1 MGGVIHGVSPAGIA
15 AGAEAERRRLALRA
29 LPAPEPA
36 AGTAAYLHERELA
49 LAADPRRRENYERY
63 LASRRR
69 SASVDY
75 LPIKLDI
82 ENVSRCNFR
91 CTMCVV
97 GGWEKGQRADD
108 MPLEAFKQLIDDQH
122 GLLEIKLQ
130 GIGEPL
136 LQRDD
141 FFAMIRYARERHI
154 WVRTTT
160 NASLLHLKD
169 NYRHLI
175 DSGVNE
181 LQISIDGANAEVFE
195 AIRVGSVFNRVVE
208 NCRTINAYCKS
219 LGIERTKMW
228 TVVQKS
234 NRHQLE
240 ALVDLAADMG
250 FTNQVFSLE
259 LSDWGMQDMRE
270 RNDAAAV
277 DESLDIEPLMA
288 LVARGER
295 LGVRVRFWNATE
307 RYRLDSRESLCAWPF
322 ERAYVS
328 SDSRVVPCCY
338 IGNPDVYQVDG
349 GLTAERSFTDV
360 WNGPEY
366 VAFREAHLQ
375 GRLPGICVGCYQ
387 RSID

>member
-1 MGGVIHGVSPAGIA
+1 MSSPSHGVSPAQITTDK
-15 AGAEAERRRLALRA
+15 EAVRSRMALRA

-36 AGTAAYLHERELA
+36 AGTAAYIHERELA

-69 SASVDY
+69 SAVVDY

-97 GGWEKGQRADD
+97 GDWKKGQRAED
-108 MPLEAFKQLIDDQH
+108 MPLESFKQLIDDQY

-141 FFAMIRYARERHI
+141 FFSMIRYARDRHI

-160 NASLLHLKD
+160 NASLLHFRD
-169 NYRHLI
+169 NYRRLI

-181 LQISIDGANAEVFE
+181 LQISIDGATADVFE
-195 AIRVGSVFNRVVE
+195 SIRVGGTFRRVVD
-208 NCRTINAYCKS
+208 NCRTINAYCRS

-228 TVVQKS
+228 TVVQQQ
-234 NRHQLE
+234 NAHQLD
-240 ALVDLAADMG
+240 ALVDLAAEMG

-259 LSDWGMQDMRE
+259 LSDWGLQDMRD
-270 RNDAAAV
+270 RNTAATVETQLSA
-277 DESLDIEPLMA
+277 ESLLPL
-288 LVARGER
+288 VSRGQK
-295 LGVRVRFWNATE
+295 LGVRVSFWNATE
-307 RYRLDSRESLCAWPF
+307 RYRLDNRESLCAWPF

-349 GLTAERSFTDV
+349 NIGPEHTFTDV

-366 VAFREAHLQ
+366 VAFRESHLQ
-375 GRLPGICVGCYQ
+375 GKLPAICEGCYQ